1 MCEPRL
7 STVKAGLLYLGCTA
21 DLLLGVQK
29 LVGGE
34 FGTLPGHVAT
44 VIVHRNH
51 GNTSIEL
58 LLEVR
63 LFISLYFPSLHAL
76 EACSVCNLLSIK
88 FACKQ

>member
-34 FGTLPGHVAT
+34 LETLPGHVAT
-44 VIVHRNH
+44 VIMHRNH
-51 GNTSIEL
+51 GNTSIQL

-63 LFISLYFPSLHAL
+63 LFISLYFLSWRHALFATYYLLSLHPY
-76 EACSVCNLLSIK
+76 SSIM
-88 FACKQ
+88 